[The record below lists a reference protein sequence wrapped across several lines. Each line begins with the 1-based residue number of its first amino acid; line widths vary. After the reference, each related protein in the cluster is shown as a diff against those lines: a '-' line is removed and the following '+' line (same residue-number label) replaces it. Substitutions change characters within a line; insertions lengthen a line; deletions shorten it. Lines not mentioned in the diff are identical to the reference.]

1 MEEKKMDQAAPGSQ
15 ENKKGNSIKIVIIC
29 LAVIL
34 AAAGYG
40 WYSYNL
46 PAKRLERALQ
56 KADALMEEYNY
67 REASSVYEKAQEIDG
82 VSPEAL
88 QGHILAESSMA
99 DELAAEA
106 SDIPS
111 RAQAC
116 DSYARIV
123 QLCDDAMAAV
133 QDASDVR
140 FTQPR
145 SDAEK
150 KRTDLQKEI
159 AADYGKVECTVETED
174 RSGSVTIPD
183 GSEIPY
189 TQYFDLA
196 KVQDEYY
203 PYSEIINTAL
213 KQEMDDYFADPAND
227 ISAAVR
233 SAGAA
238 AEDAAYRDYV
248 GVEGFYSGQGLL
260 CVRMAH
266 VQVHGRSQ
274 KNDYCGMTFRL
285 SDGAQLSLPEAAEIT
300 DIGLRR
306 AVRRRIWSWI
316 EQQGYTDI
324 SKADVE
330 DYVEDTDP
338 SDFKFCIRDD
348 GTLCL
353 ILDQTVPFFEGR
365 QEIMEIPLE
374 LQSEQ

>member
-1 MEEKKMDQAAPGSQ
+1 MEEKKMDKAAPGSQ

-29 LAVIL
+29 FAVIL

-56 KADALMEEYNY
+56 KADALMAEHNY
-67 REASSVYEKAQEIDG
+67 RDASSVYEKAQAIDG

-88 QGHILAESSMA
+88 QGHILAESSIA

-123 QLCDDAMAAV
+123 RLCDEAMAAV
-133 QDASDVR
+133 QDDSDVR
-140 FTQPR
+140 FTQLR

-159 AADYGKVECTVETED
+159 AADYEKVECVVETED

-233 SAGAA
+233 SSGAA
-238 AEDAAYRDYV
+238 AKDAAYRDYV

-266 VQVHGRSQ
+266 VQVSGRSQ

-306 AVRRRIWSWI
+306 TVRRRIWSWI

-365 QEIMEIPLE
+365 QEILKIPLE
-374 LQSEQ
+374 LQSE